1 LNSEIMKLKASA
13 EAQGFVV
20 DLTENSHIRWRPPR
34 VGGNMVIST
43 RSPGGRDLAN
53 LVADLKRVGYKTEE
67 DIKREQRR
75 TKKILKLMEGP
86 LSPHLLKVAA
96 EQLDLSETIGL
107 VWGAMSDSDYD
118 LLSRGLATEIT
129 DRGWYDLFLR
139 GEFKEDPFT
148 QLSTDCQ
155 KCDKSFNTLFARFK
169 HEEKCGTDEPE
180 KKAEPT
186 VDRIP
191 CPVPECE
198 STFHKNNPTSRLN
211 HMQTLHNITECPNC
225 YKVMQ
230 PSSLDRHLS
239 DNCTVLKRG
248 LTPPIKR
255 TRIRMDASP
264 PLPPTDPFLED
275 KVIDVVEMKKPAP
288 IEPAPPVAISPAPVA
303 PTPAPVDV
311 PAAPTTPVPLATDD
325 ETLWTLLEMVMD
337 GPVILDRHL
346 WAVANEWL
354 ATTKKLRELAAAQR
368 SS

>member
-1 LNSEIMKLKASA
+1 MKLKASA
-13 EAQGFVV
+13 EQQGFVV

-75 TKKILKLMEGP
+75 AKKILKLMEGP
-86 LSPHLLKVAA
+86 LSPQLLKVAA
-96 EQLDLSETIGL
+96 EQLHLSETIGL
-107 VWGAMSDSDYD
+107 VWGTMSDSDYD
-118 LLSRGLATEIT
+118 LLSRGLATEIV
-129 DRGWYDLFLR
+129 DKGWYELFMR

-148 QLSTDCQ
+148 QLSSDCK

-169 HEEKCGTDEPE
+169 HEEKCGTDEPD

-191 CPVPECE
+191 CPVAECE

-211 HMQTLHNITECPNC
+211 HMQALHNITECPNC

-239 DNCTVLKRG
+239 DTCTVLKRG
-248 LTPPIKR
+248 MTPPIRR
-255 TRIRMDASP
+255 TRIRMDAAP
-264 PLPPTDPFLED
+264 PLPSTDPFVED
-275 KVIDVVEMKKPAP
+275 KMIDVVETKQTKPALIPAP
-288 IEPAPPVAISPAPVA
+288 IAIPPAPVA
-303 PTPAPVDV
+303 PPAAPVDV
-311 PAAPTTPVPLATDD
+311 LATPTAPVTLATDD
-325 ETLWTLLEMVMD
+325 DTLWTLLEMVVD
-337 GPVILDRHL
+337 GPVILDREL
-346 WAVANEWL
+346 YLVTSEWI
-354 ATTKKLRELAAAQR
+354 AMTKKLREHVSRQR